1 MQASFFNLAMNTAL
15 ESASVSGAATVDETG
30 LYLKMCL
37 EGFGLAQLAERV
49 VSGHLQEG
57 RLIEVLSDW

>member
-49 VSGHLQEG
+49 VSGHLQ
-57 RLIEVLSDW
+57 